1 MEISVAEVSSLKPH
15 EETIPEAEINLMNQI
30 LHSRMF
36 RHPIIVDRNTNVIL
50 DGMHRHKVALRL
62 GLKFIPVIYV
72 RYQDPSI
79 KILRWWRSSN
89 IKDESFVLN
98 LISNF
103 ELKEVN
109 MLEFEKMKYS
119 ASLIVLYNNKAFINS
134 GKQDSMESYKSV
146 KMIEDA
152 LIKNGKLIS
161 YIREDALQLTSVS
174 SSTFLFAGKIISKEE
189 VKNNAII
196 GKLFPHKSTCH
207 IFPARVYSINLDL
220 ELLRSNMDLSTI
232 DNIVTEKLSRRS
244 VKYIPR
250 PCVYDNEIKDEA
262 CYEYQ

>member
-1 MEISVAEVSSLKPH
+1 MEISLAEISSLKPH
-15 EETIPEAEINLMNQI
+15 EETIPEVEMNLMNQI
-30 LHSRMF
+30 LRSGIF
-36 RHPIIVDRNTNVIL
+36 RHPIIVDKNTNVIL
-50 DGMHRHKVALRL
+50 DGMHRHSVALRI

-72 RYQDPSI
+72 KYQDPSI

-103 ELKEVN
+103 ELKEVS

-119 ASLIVLYNNKAFINS
+119 ASLIVLYNNKAFIDS
-134 GKQDSMESYKSV
+134 EVRDSMESYKNV
-146 KMIEDA
+146 KMIEDT
-152 LIKNGKLIS
+152 LIKNKKPVS

-174 SSTFLFAGKIISKEE
+174 SFTFLFTGKIISKEE
-189 VKNNAII
+189 VKNNAIT

-207 IFPARVYSINLDL
+207 IFPARVYSVNLDL
-220 ELLRSNMDLSTI
+220 GLLRSDMDLSTI
-232 DNIVTEKLSRRS
+232 DSIVTEKLLHRP

-250 PCVYDNEIKDEA
+250 PCIYDNEIKDEA